1 MGGSS
6 SSSGGSNN
14 VARSNPN
21 EMRAREMAAETNR
34 QKAEQEAKSRQ
45 TAFNDYQEQ
54 RKAASKG
61 IDVMI
66 SPEKAKTVRE
76 NAGIAMDLDAKA
88 KKSVINVPVPT
99 VGTVAMNTISSI
111 NYTNQAKQLRSGGR
125 PVYDMTDGSYQGV
138 VHSGIGG
145 KVYSGNPD
153 YSPIGRTDGISKT
166 KSGSITATRVDSTQ
180 GSDNND
186 SQKQNVTP
194 TKTQTPVEDKTD
206 STVTLSTASRRALI
220 AGGGGGAARRNLI

>member
-6 SSSGGSNN
+6 SSSGGSSNLDSL
-14 VARSNPN
+14 RS
-21 EMRAREMAAETNR
+21 RDKAMAAATNR
-34 QKAEQEAKSRQ
+34 AKAKQEAKSRQ
-45 TAFNDYQEQ
+45 DSFDNYQEQ

-66 SPEKAKTVRE
+66 TPKEAKTVRE
-76 NAGIAMDLDAKA
+76 NAGLAMDLDAKA

-99 VGTVAMNTISSI
+99 VGTVAMNTISSL
-111 NYTNQAKQLRSGGR
+111 NYKNQAKQLRSGGR

-153 YSPIGRTDGISKT
+153 YSPIGRTDGISTT